1 MKKRRLVLLTS
12 IAAIAAVAI
21 GIIVYMITR
30 PKPVSLVFASTQ
42 LAPPAEQAFARSL
55 LWRFGNETGIKVD
68 FVPMGYAELAARIE
82 AEVKAGKVSTNLI
95 GGLTSDIDPLA
106 SKGWVEDLTKFGAL
120 PGRTFYP
127 ALEEASKMHGIK
139 AMIPWMTATYVVV
152 VNNKAFDYLPPGLS
166 KEDVVRGTEKWT
178 YDALL
183 EWARNIYQKTGR
195 QAVGLPAGGG
205 GLLHRF
211 LHGYIYPSY
220 TGKQAELFDSPQAV
234 KLWEYLRELWKYT
247 NPASTTWDA
256 MASPLLGEEVW
267 IAWDHVARIKDAI
280 VTAPDKFTVCP
291 APRGPAGRGYI
302 IVLAGLAITKGSPDQ
317 DAAWKVIEFLTRPE
331 IQAKIAENVGF
342 FPTVKEA
349 APAITGP
356 IKKIA
361 DGVSAQFAAGDSI
374 AVMIPPLGGKGGA
387 FNAVYR
393 SAFERI
399 VLKGED
405 IKTVLS
411 EGAATL
417 RSIFQEVGIPPS

>member
-21 GIIVYMITR
+21 GVTVYMITR

-55 LWRFGNETGIKVD
+55 LWRFGNETRIKVD

-106 SKGWVEDLTKFGAL
+106 SKGLVEDLTKLGAL

-139 AMIPWMTATYVVV
+139 AMVPWMTATYVVV

-331 IQAKIAENVGF
+331 IQATIAENVGF

>member
-21 GIIVYMITR
+21 GITVYMITR

-139 AMIPWMTATYVVV
+139 AMIPWMTATYVFV

-220 TGKQAELFDSPQAV
+220 TGKQAELFDSSQAV

-331 IQAKIAENVGF
+331 IQAEIAENVGF

>member
-21 GIIVYMITR
+21 GITVYMITR

-139 AMIPWMTATYVVV
+139 AMVPWMTATYVFV

-183 EWARNIYQKTGR
+183 EWARNIHQKTGR

-331 IQAKIAENVGF
+331 IQATIAENVGF

-411 EGAATL
+411 EGAAAL